1 MATKKKIKKIQSVYM
16 KLDIGSDLF
25 LQFKDREEYFPS
37 YIIGLKP
44 DAYIII
50 ETPAVLGKEYGM
62 TKERQITLKYK
73 HLGEVFRFNASV
85 IESFDKPFKVTF
97 ITYPEQIEK
106 IEFRNSPRV
115 FCSIPTTLY
124 YKNNE
129 VQGVITDI
137 SIGGCRFKTKNI
149 NEFEDII
156 RIRRD
161 EEVTLHFAL
170 LRFEK
175 IKEFSG
181 TVKKIGF
188 DNDIILRIGFK
199 ESDTE
204 FRDIISSYV
213 ESPNE

>member
-1 MATKKKIKKIQSVYM
+1 MATKKKIKKIQSVHL

-25 LQFKDREEYFPS
+25 LQFKDREEYLPS
-37 YIIGLKP
+37 YLIGLKP

-50 ETPAVLGKEYGM
+50 KTPAVLGKEYGV
-62 TKERQITLKYK
+62 TKERQIILKYK

-85 IESFDKPFKVTF
+85 IESLDKPFKITF

-115 FCSIPTTLY
+115 FCSIPATLY

-129 VQGVITDI
+129 IQGAITDI
-137 SIGGCRFKTKNI
+137 SIGGCKFKTKDI
-149 NEFEDII
+149 NKFEDITLI
-156 RIRRD
+156 KRD

-170 LRFEK
+170 LGLKK

-188 DNDIILRIGFK
+188 DGDIILRIGFK
-199 ESDTE
+199 EIDTE
-204 FRDIISSYV
+204 FSNMIASYV
-213 ESPNE
+213 ETTSE